1 QLYRYNYYGYDVSGP
16 VYLPRFGE
24 GGPALWSGKNKLF
37 FFWNQEF
44 YRQLVP
50 NSARLIRVPTQ
61 AERNGDF
68 SQTTDGNGQ
77 PIVVRDSLNCLGLG

>member
-1 QLYRYNYYGYDVSGP
+1 
-16 VYLPRFGE
+16 
-24 GGPALWSGKNKLF
+24 
-37 FFWNQEF
+37 FWNQEF

-77 PIVVRDSLNCLGLG
+77 PIVVRDSLNCLGLGVGTPFPGNIIPRRCWFYNGQEILNIYPL